1 MIQWPMFLIYIACL
15 ALVSTLGFV
24 AHRWNPDGGWRRA
37 RSGRTTNAAHGPA
50 PVRPASGGQEPKQA
64 TADPLDQ
71 LDEWALVGRRL
82 ATLPLVIIMGGTLF
96 TAYTYVAVPALLY
109 SSGAIG
115 FFAIPYSVLANL
127 VMYTIMPRYWR
138 ICRQHGYITAA
149 DFVLGRFQSRSLALA
164 VAVTG
169 ILATIPYIALQIF
182 GIEVALAQMG
192 VAPEVPLIFTFML
205 LTAYTYVS
213 GMRASLLVAIIKVV
227 MISVTI
233 LIAIVLIPPHLG
245 GFGAIFAAA
254 DSRLRATSSGAI
266 LLQPADQISF
276 ATLALG
282 SVLALFLYPHT
293 QTAVLCARSARDVRR
308 GALWLP
314 LFSLI
319 LTLLALLGYAAL
331 AAGIQQDPLFKANV
345 AIPALFVRI
354 FPTGL
359 AGLALTAIAIGALVP
374 AAIMS
379 MAAANLFTRNI
390 YQAYIQPNMTAREES
405 NVAKLTTL
413 VIKVLALA
421 LVIFT
426 QESGVIQQVINFQLL
441 GGVWILQ
448 TLPAVFLGMLTRWFN
463 RRALLLGWAV
473 SMLAVTWMVLAQH
486 PISTSFPLPVGFG
499 AAPPDGPVPVV
510 KVYAGLV
517 ALLLNIAIAVVGT
530 RVARWLA
537 TRERASAQAVSH

>member
-1 MIQWPMFLIYIACL
+1 MMQWPMFLVYIACL
-15 ALVSTLGFV
+15 ALVSTLGFL
-24 AHRWNPDGGWRRA
+24 AHRWNPDGGWQWSKIRH
-37 RSGRTTNAAHGPA
+37 TTPGVQRQAGDHLKDK
-50 PVRPASGGQEPKQA
+50 QEPVQHSV
-64 TADPLDQ
+64 DPLDQ

-82 ATLPLVIIMGGTLF
+82 STLPLVIVIGGTLF

-127 VMYTIMPRYWR
+127 VMYTIMPRYWD
-138 ICRQHGYITAA
+138 ICRRNNYVTAA
-149 DFVLGRFQSRSLALA
+149 DFVLGHFHSRSLALA

-213 GMRASLLVAIIKVV
+213 GMRASLLVATLKAV
-227 MISVTI
+227 MISVTVI
-233 LIAIVLIPPHLG
+233 IAIVLIPPRLG
-245 GFGAIFAAA
+245 GFGAIFTNAATL
-254 DSRLRATSSGAI
+254 LRATRSGAL

-331 AAGIQQDPLFKANV
+331 AAGIPQDPLFKANV
-345 AIPALFVRI
+345 AIPALFAQA
-354 FPTGL
+354 FPTSL
-359 AGLALTAIAIGALVP
+359 AGFALTAIAIGALVP

-390 YQAYIQPNMTAREES
+390 YGAYLQPHMTAREES

-413 VIKVLALA
+413 VIKVAALA

-426 QESGVIQQVINFQLL
+426 QESGVIQQIINFQLL

-448 TLPAVFLGMLTRWFN
+448 TLPTVFLGMLTNWFS
-463 RRALLLGWAV
+463 RRALLVGWGV

-486 PISTSFPLPVGFG
+486 PISTNFPLPVGFG
-499 AAPPDGPVPVV
+499 STAIV

-517 ALLLNIAIAVVGT
+517 ALLLNVAIAFVGT
-530 RVARWLA
+530 LVAHRLA
-537 TRERASAQAVSH
+537 VRGHASAQAVSS